1 MSRLRHFDV
10 YVRRPGSRWRRVGP
24 SKSRTAADF
33 IRSIFAEME
42 IPVKVIPV
50 RHPAALSISR

>member
-1 MSRLRHFDV
+1 MSRYRHFDV

-33 IRSIFAEME
+33 TRSIFDEMA

-50 RHPAALSISR
+50 RHASALSLP